1 MSAPYFSVIMPVYG
15 VEKYLRDTLDSVL
28 RQTFADFELIL
39 VDDCS
44 KDGSGKICDEVAASD
59 GRVRVIHKEKNGG
72 ASSARNLGT
81 KSASGKY
88 LYYMDSD
95 DKIDSDIFEKMY
107 SASRD
112 ASPTVVMF
120 GAVEEYYDKTG
131 KLYMT
136 NPVSYERKALSGKE
150 NVAKEV
156 IKIEN
161 TTLFGYLW
169 NKIYLKDAVFSSG
182 VTFCNMPLNEDFKF
196 NIDFFRY
203 VDSMVI
209 LDDTAYHYAKRDNQS
224 LTCRFVKNYFEL
236 QEMRINEL
244 LGFYRENG
252 MCDGDILK
260 NLAGIY
266 VRSVFSALEKN
277 NDKRSGMS
285 GKDRKD
291 WLKAQL
297 KSELYKELMP
307 YAEPDSRLVKIMANR
322 LKGGNTGVLLFTGK
336 FISAVKKSFPSLFS
350 GLKLK
355 K

>member
-136 NPVSYERKALSGKE
+136 NPVSYESKALG
-150 NVAKEV
+150 
-156 IKIEN
+156 
-161 TTLFGYLW
+161 
-169 NKIYLKDAVFSSG
+169 
-182 VTFCNMPLNEDFKF
+182 
-196 NIDFFRY
+196 
-203 VDSMVI
+203 
-209 LDDTAYHYAKRDNQS
+209 
-224 LTCRFVKNYFEL
+224 
-236 QEMRINEL
+236 
-244 LGFYRENG
+244 
-252 MCDGDILK
+252 
-260 NLAGIY
+260 
-266 VRSVFSALEKN
+266 
-277 NDKRSGMS
+277 
-285 GKDRKD
+285 
-291 WLKAQL
+291 
-297 KSELYKELMP
+297 
-307 YAEPDSRLVKIMANR
+307 
-322 LKGGNTGVLLFTGK
+322 
-336 FISAVKKSFPSLFS
+336 
-350 GLKLK
+350 
-355 K
+355 

>member
-136 NPVSYERKALSGKE
+136 NPVSYESKALSGKE

-182 VTFCNMPLNEDFKF
+182 VTFCDMPLNEDFKF

-224 LTCRFVKNYFEL
+224 LTL
-236 QEMRINEL
+236 
-244 LGFYRENG
+244 
-252 MCDGDILK
+252 
-260 NLAGIY
+260 
-266 VRSVFSALEKN
+266 
-277 NDKRSGMS
+277 
-285 GKDRKD
+285 
-291 WLKAQL
+291 
-297 KSELYKELMP
+297 
-307 YAEPDSRLVKIMANR
+307 
-322 LKGGNTGVLLFTGK
+322 
-336 FISAVKKSFPSLFS
+336 SLIHI
-350 GLKLK
+350 
-355 K
+355 

>member
-1 MSAPYFSVIMPVYG
+1 M
-15 VEKYLRDTLDSVL
+15 
-28 RQTFADFELIL
+28 
-39 VDDCS
+39 
-44 KDGSGKICDEVAASD
+44 
-59 GRVRVIHKEKNGG
+59 
-72 ASSARNLGT
+72 
-81 KSASGKY
+81 
-88 LYYMDSD
+88 
-95 DKIDSDIFEKMY
+95 
-107 SASRD
+107 
-112 ASPTVVMF
+112 
-120 GAVEEYYDKTG
+120 
-131 KLYMT
+131 
-136 NPVSYERKALSGKE
+136 
-150 NVAKEV
+150 AKEV

-169 NKIYLKDAVFSSG
+169 NKIYLKDAVLSSG
-182 VTFCNMPLNEDFKF
+182 VTFCDMPLNEDFKF

>member
-1 MSAPYFSVIMPVYG
+1 
-15 VEKYLRDTLDSVL
+15 
-28 RQTFADFELIL
+28 
-39 VDDCS
+39 
-44 KDGSGKICDEVAASD
+44 
-59 GRVRVIHKEKNGG
+59 
-72 ASSARNLGT
+72 
-81 KSASGKY
+81 
-88 LYYMDSD
+88 
-95 DKIDSDIFEKMY
+95 MY

-136 NPVSYERKALSGKE
+136 NPVSYESKALSGKE

-169 NKIYLKDAVFSSG
+169 NKIYLKDAVLSSG
-182 VTFCNMPLNEDFKF
+182 VTFCDMPLNEDFKF

-266 VRSVFSALEKN
+266 VRSVFSALEKIMTN
-277 NDKRSGMS
+277 APECP
-285 GKDRKD
+285 GKTEKTG
-291 WLKAQL
+291 
-297 KSELYKELMP
+297 
-307 YAEPDSRLVKIMANR
+307 SRLS
-322 LKGGNTGVLLFTGK
+322 LKVNFTR
-336 FISAVKKSFPSLFS
+336 SLCLTPSLTA
-350 GLKLK
+350 GL
-355 K
+355 

>member
-136 NPVSYERKALSGKE
+136 NPVSYESKALSGKE

-182 VTFCNMPLNEDFKF
+182 VTFCDMPLNEDFKF

-203 VDSMVI
+203 VDSLVI
-209 LDDTAYHYAKRDNQS
+209 LADTAYHYAKRDNQS

-244 LGFYRENG
+244 LEFYRENG

-266 VRSVFSALEKN
+266 IRSVFSALEKN

-297 KSELYKELMP
+297 KGELYKELMP
-307 YAEPDSRLVKIMANR
+307 YAEPDSRLVKIMANQ

>member
-1 MSAPYFSVIMPVYG
+1 
-15 VEKYLRDTLDSVL
+15 
-28 RQTFADFELIL
+28 
-39 VDDCS
+39 
-44 KDGSGKICDEVAASD
+44 
-59 GRVRVIHKEKNGG
+59 
-72 ASSARNLGT
+72 
-81 KSASGKY
+81 
-88 LYYMDSD
+88 
-95 DKIDSDIFEKMY
+95 MY

-136 NPVSYERKALSGKE
+136 NPVSYESKALSGKE

-169 NKIYLKDAVFSSG
+169 NKIYLKDAVVSSG
-182 VTFCNMPLNEDFKF
+182 VTFCDMPLNEDFKF

-244 LGFYRENG
+244 LGFTVKTVCVTEIYLK
-252 MCDGDILK
+252 ILP
-260 NLAGIY
+260 AY
-266 VRSVFSALEKN
+266 
-277 NDKRSGMS
+277 MS
-285 GKDRKD
+285 E
-291 WLKAQL
+291 A
-297 KSELYKELMP
+297 YF
-307 YAEPDSRLVKIMANR
+307 RL
-322 LKGGNTGVLLFTGK
+322 
-336 FISAVKKSFPSLFS
+336 SKK
-350 GLKLK
+350 
-355 K
+355 

>member
-1 MSAPYFSVIMPVYG
+1 
-15 VEKYLRDTLDSVL
+15 
-28 RQTFADFELIL
+28 
-39 VDDCS
+39 
-44 KDGSGKICDEVAASD
+44 
-59 GRVRVIHKEKNGG
+59 
-72 ASSARNLGT
+72 
-81 KSASGKY
+81 
-88 LYYMDSD
+88 
-95 DKIDSDIFEKMY
+95 
-107 SASRD
+107 
-112 ASPTVVMF
+112 
-120 GAVEEYYDKTG
+120 
-131 KLYMT
+131 
-136 NPVSYERKALSGKE
+136 
-150 NVAKEV
+150 
-156 IKIEN
+156 
-161 TTLFGYLW
+161 
-169 NKIYLKDAVFSSG
+169 
-182 VTFCNMPLNEDFKF
+182 MPLNEDFKF

-307 YAEPDSRLVKIMANR
+307 YAEPDSRLVKIMADW

-355 K
+355 NNVEGKQLKKVLFGYIMNGKAGGIDKYMLNFLSTFPRVRCILIFSQHK